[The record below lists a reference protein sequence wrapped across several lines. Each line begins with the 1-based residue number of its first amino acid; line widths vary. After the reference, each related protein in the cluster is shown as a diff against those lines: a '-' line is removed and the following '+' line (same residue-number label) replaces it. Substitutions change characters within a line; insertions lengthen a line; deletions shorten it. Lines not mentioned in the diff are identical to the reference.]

1 MTLRHCQSFS
11 FHPDP
16 GSVESQEGK
25 EKGANSRQEE
35 VSDRLKEKKKNG
47 KKERAHSIFT
57 PSWSTLML
65 SKGEQLPCSSSL
77 SLEEARI
84 PVLARCWEIIHSKAY
99 ISPVRKGRPWK
110 AK

>member
-1 MTLRHCQSFS
+1 MKAGYFKSKRLRSLTLRHCQSFS

-25 EKGANSRQEE
+25 GKGASSRQEE

-47 KKERAHSIFT
+47 KKEEENYERAHSIFT
-57 PSWSTLML
+57 PSWSALML
-65 SKGEQLPCSSSL
+65 SKGEQLPCSSFL

-84 PVLARCWEIIHSKAY
+84 PVLARCW
-99 ISPVRKGRPWK
+99 R
-110 AK
+110 